1 MFIDTHCHISKEY
14 FDDIPNLIDKIVK
27 SGVNKVI
34 VNGCDMKSN
43 LEVLELVEKYD
54 IVYGALGFH
63 PTELDDFS
71 DEQLI
76 WLEKNINNKKIVAI
90 GEIGLDYHY
99 DNTDKVKQ
107 KEVFEKQLQIASKY
121 HKPVIVH
128 SRDAINDTYN
138 IISKYNVI
146 GSLHCFS
153 SSKEMAERFIKLGF
167 YIGIGG
173 VCTYKNAK
181 EIKEVIKA
189 IDLEYIILETDT
201 PYLSPEPVRKE
212 KNTPCNIPIIASYI
226 ASLKDVDLSIVSKVT
241 SANASRLFDFFQE
254 IW

>member
-14 FDDIPNLIDKIVK
+14 FDDIPNLIDNIVK

-43 LEVLELVEKYD
+43 FEVLELVEKYD

-99 DNTDKVKQ
+99 ENTDKVKQ

-226 ASLKDVDLSIVSKVT
+226 ASLKDIDLSIVSKVT

-254 IW
+254 I

>member
-1 MFIDTHCHISKEY
+1 M
-14 FDDIPNLIDKIVK
+14 
-27 SGVNKVI
+27 
-34 VNGCDMKSN
+34 
-43 LEVLELVEKYD
+43 ELVEKYD

-226 ASLKDVDLSIVSKVT
+226 ASLKDIDLSIVSKVT
-241 SANASRLFDFFQE
+241 SANASRLFDFFQK
-254 IW
+254 I

>member
-128 SRDAINDTYN
+128 SRDAINDTYI

-254 IW
+254 I

>member
-226 ASLKDVDLSIVSKVT
+226 ALLKDVDLSIVSRVT
-241 SANASRLFDFFQE
+241 SANASRLFDFFQK
-254 IW
+254 I

>member
-99 DNTDKVKQ
+99 ENTDKVKQ

-254 IW
+254 I

>member
-14 FDDIPNLIDKIVK
+14 FDDIPNLIDNIVK

-43 LEVLELVEKYD
+43 FEVLELVEKYD

-167 YIGIGG
+167 YIGIGS

-254 IW
+254 I

>member
-201 PYLSPEPVRKE
+201 PYLSPEPVHKE

-226 ASLKDVDLSIVSKVT
+226 ASLKDVDLSIVSRVT

-254 IW
+254 I

>member
-14 FDDIPNLIDKIVK
+14 FDDIPNLIAKIVK

-43 LEVLELVEKYD
+43 LEVLKLVEKYD

-226 ASLKDVDLSIVSKVT
+226 ASLKDVDLSIVSRVT

-254 IW
+254 I

>member
-14 FDDIPNLIDKIVK
+14 FDDIPNLIAKIVK

-43 LEVLELVEKYD
+43 LEVLKLVEKYD

-99 DNTDKVKQ
+99 ENTDKVKQ

-226 ASLKDVDLSIVSKVT
+226 ASLKDIDLSIVSKVT

-254 IW
+254 I

>member
-14 FDDIPNLIDKIVK
+14 FDDIPNLIDNIVK

-241 SANASRLFDFFQE
+241 SANASRLFDFFQK
-254 IW
+254 I

>member
-138 IISKYNVI
+138 IISKYNVV

-241 SANASRLFDFFQE
+241 TANASRLFDFFQE
-254 IW
+254 I

>member
-71 DEQLI
+71 DEQLF

-189 IDLEYIILETDT
+189 IALEYIILETDT

-254 IW
+254 I

>member
-107 KEVFEKQLQIASKY
+107 KEVFEEQLQIASKY

-226 ASLKDVDLSIVSKVT
+226 ASLKDVDLSIVSRVT
-241 SANASRLFDFFQE
+241 SANASRLFDFFQK
-254 IW
+254 I

>member
-14 FDDIPNLIDKIVK
+14 FDDIPNLIDNIVK

-99 DNTDKVKQ
+99 ENTDKVKQ

-226 ASLKDVDLSIVSKVT
+226 ASLKDIDLSIVSKVT

-254 IW
+254 I

>member
-99 DNTDKVKQ
+99 DNTDKLKQ

-226 ASLKDVDLSIVSKVT
+226 ASLKDVDLSIVSRVT
-241 SANASRLFDFFQE
+241 SANASRLFDFFQK
-254 IW
+254 I

>member
-1 MFIDTHCHISKEY
+1 M
-14 FDDIPNLIDKIVK
+14 
-27 SGVNKVI
+27 
-34 VNGCDMKSN
+34 
-43 LEVLELVEKYD
+43 
-54 IVYGALGFH
+54 
-63 PTELDDFS
+63 
-71 DEQLI
+71 
-76 WLEKNINNKKIVAI
+76 
-90 GEIGLDYHY
+90 
-99 DNTDKVKQ
+99 
-107 KEVFEKQLQIASKY
+107 
-121 HKPVIVH
+121 H

-226 ASLKDVDLSIVSKVT
+226 ASLKDVDLSIVSRVT

-254 IW
+254 I

>member
-34 VNGCDMKSN
+34 VNGCDMNSN

-138 IISKYNVI
+138 IISKYNVV

-241 SANASRLFDFFQE
+241 TANASRLFDFFQE
-254 IW
+254 I

>member
-34 VNGCDMKSN
+34 VNGCDMNSN

-138 IISKYNVI
+138 IISKYNVV

-254 IW
+254 I

>member
-99 DNTDKVKQ
+99 DTTDKVKQ

-226 ASLKDVDLSIVSKVT
+226 ASLKDVDLSIVSRVT

-254 IW
+254 I

>member
-14 FDDIPNLIDKIVK
+14 FDDIPNLIDNIVK

-43 LEVLELVEKYD
+43 FEVLELVEKYD

-241 SANASRLFDFFQE
+241 SANAGRLFDFFQE
-254 IW
+254 I